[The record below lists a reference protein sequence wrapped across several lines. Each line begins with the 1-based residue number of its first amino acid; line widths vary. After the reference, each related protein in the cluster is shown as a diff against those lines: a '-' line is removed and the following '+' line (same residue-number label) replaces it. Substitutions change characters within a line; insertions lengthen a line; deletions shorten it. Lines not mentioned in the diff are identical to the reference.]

1 MGNWFSIVVSTRVL
15 GRAAFCG
22 DPGIDLKE
30 SNSMARSLL
39 DQPTTDPTPLFEHF
53 RGSYGTELLTTSV
66 ARFGLFS
73 RLSAAA
79 KPADELADELQLAA
93 RPAIVLFTALRAMQL
108 LNVDDAGRL
117 SLTALAREHLLP
129 GGPFFVGD
137 YIGLAA
143 DAPGVVSMVERLR
156 TNKPFGA
163 DAAKGNANPGDAA
176 GTAFI
181 YREGTP
187 SAMEVEDSARR
198 LTLALAGRAKNVAPA
213 LAQVV
218 DASGCRTLLDVG
230 GGTVIYSIALVQRN
244 PQLRAIVYD
253 RPDVLKV
260 AAELVAQYGVEDRIE
275 LVAGDMFVDR
285 LPMNMDLVLLSNVLH
300 DWDVPECRAL
310 TRRAA
315 ATLSDCGRLLIHD
328 VFLNDALDGPLPIA
342 LYSAALFTL
351 TEGRAYSAAE
361 YRAMLAE
368 AGLCAGSITPTGIH
382 CGVLDARRAPRA

>member
-1 MGNWFSIVVSTRVL
+1 ME
-15 GRAAFCG
+15 C
-22 DPGIDLKE
+22 
-30 SNSMARSLL
+30 MARSLL
-39 DQPTTDPTPLFEHF
+39 DQPTTDPTPIFEHF
-53 RGSYGTELLTTSV
+53 RGSYGTELLTAAV
-66 ARFGLFS
+66 AHFGVFE
-73 RLSAAA
+73 RLAATA
-79 KPADELADELQLAA
+79 QPTGQLAA
-93 RPAIVLFTALRAMQL
+93 ELNLAERPAVVLFTALKAMQL
-108 LNVDDAGRL
+108 LQTDEAGRL
-117 SLTALAREHLLP
+117 SLTPLAREHLLP

-163 DAAKGNANPGDAA
+163 EAPKSDGNQSEAG

-187 SAMEVEDSARR
+187 SAMEAEDSARR

-230 GGTVIYSIALVQRN
+230 GGTGIYSIALVQNN

-260 AAELVAQYGVEDRIE
+260 AAELMTEYGVEDRIE
-275 LVAGDMFVDR
+275 LVAGDMFVDP

-300 DWDVPECRAL
+300 DWDVPECKTL
-310 TRRAA
+310 IRRSA
-315 ATLSDCGRLLIHD
+315 ATLRDSGRLLIHD
-328 VFLNDALDGPLPIA
+328 VFLHDGLDGPLPIA

-351 TEGRAYSAAE
+351 TEGRAYSAGE
-361 YRAMLAE
+361 YRAMLAD
-368 AGLCAGSITPTGIH
+368 AGLSAGSITPTGIH
-382 CGVLDARRAPRA
+382 CGVLGARCASGA